1 MNKYLKT
8 FLGIITVVI
17 PVILLLG
24 LLFSN
29 LSQKSFYPD
38 SGEITV
44 SGINSPVKVYF
55 DDFGVPHIF
64 AQNKDDAY
72 FTMGYMHAR
81 DRLWQMDLARRVA
94 EGRLSEIFG
103 ASVIDF
109 DKLYRTIGI
118 HRFSFNWYNNIS
130 PETRTILKSY
140 TEGVNKFIETN
151 YDRLPVE
158 FDALNYKPDPWKPE
172 QSLMISRLMGWD
184 LNIAWYTDYIIGQLV
199 NKAGIEM
206 TSEIFPDTTISL
218 YKKPELPDDTDSTI
232 NQENEQTGLS
242 GYFGSVAVLG
252 HDFFNLNENSRK
264 FLGINGSHTGS
275 NSWVVSSDKSAT
287 GKPILAGD
295 PHLALQAPSR
305 WYELCL
311 KGGDIDSRGMTLPG
325 IPGIVIG
332 SNNYISWGLT
342 NLMNDD
348 NDFIILKRDSSDSQK
363 YIYNNKSYTLDS
375 IKEKIYV
382 KDSLEVNYVIKTT
395 AIGPVI
401 SDLKVR
407 GFADFNTDKNTE
419 SIYTGKLMT
428 FRWTGFEHSDDILS
442 FYRLNTSKN
451 WDDFI
456 NALKDFGV
464 PAQNFIYADIYGNI
478 GYQAAGKIPVRKT
491 ADKNSYIYPGDSEL
505 EWTGF
510 VEFDKMPGVFNPVEG
525 YIVTA
530 NTNPFSWLKNRN
542 ENFYIS
548 YLWEPDSRFKRIEEF
563 LKSRSR
569 FDIDDFRMLQNNFES
584 PYAREI
590 SRYIPAAYDS
600 SYNGSSDIKWCIDRF
615 KNWNGEMKPGESI
628 GAVYN
633 TFLTFLIKNIF
644 LDELGPEVFGDFLTV
659 QNMPYR
665 SLQIILKQQDNPWF
679 DNTGTPVKEN
689 RDYIV
694 RLSLEQSVELLKTKF
709 TNPDINTWHWG
720 ELHKVKFRHPM
731 GFVEAL
737 DKTFNIGPF
746 NIGGDQTTV
755 FNSEY
760 MFDDVIKNG
769 KFDVIIGP
777 SMRMIV
783 SMSDVQHSYTIN
795 STGQSGQPVNK
806 NYSDQSRMW
815 LYGDYKLNT
824 ANETEML
831 DKKYRLLNL
840 IPGN

>member
-17 PVILLLG
+17 PAILLLG

-38 SGEITV
+38 SGNISV

-55 DDFGVPHIF
+55 DDYGVPHIF
-64 AQNKDDAY
+64 AQTEDDAY

-103 ASVIDF
+103 SSVIDY

-118 HRFSFNWYNNIS
+118 NRFAYNWHNNIS
-130 PETRTILKSY
+130 PKSRSILKSY
-140 TEGVNKFIETN
+140 SDGVNKFIETN
-151 YDRLPVE
+151 YNRLPVE

-184 LNIAWYTDYIIGQLV
+184 LNIAWYTDYIIGQIV

-206 TSEIFPDTTISL
+206 TSGIFPDTTISIF
-218 YKKPELPDDTDSTI
+218 KKPEPAEDSDSTLKI
-232 NQENEQTGLS
+232 ENEQTGLS
-242 GYFGSVAVLG
+242 GYFGNVAVLG
-252 HDFFNLNENSRK
+252 HDFFKLNENSRK

-275 NSWVVSSDKSAT
+275 NSWVVSSGKSAT
-287 GKPILAGD
+287 GKPILAAD

-311 KGGDIDSRGMTLPG
+311 KGGDIDFRGMTIPG

-332 SNNYISWGLT
+332 SNNYIAWGLT

-348 NDFIILKRDSSDSQK
+348 NDFVILGRDSADSKK
-363 YIYNNKSYTLDS
+363 YIYGNKSYSLDL

-382 KDSLEVNYVIKTT
+382 KDSLEADFVIKTT

-401 SDLKVR
+401 SDLNVR
-407 GFADFNTDKNTE
+407 GFAEFKQDKKTQ
-419 SIYTGKLMT
+419 SIYSGKLMT
-428 FRWTGFEHSDDILS
+428 FRWTGFENSDDILS

-451 WDDFI
+451 WDDFK
-456 NALKDFGV
+456 NALKDFCV
-464 PAQNFIYADIYGNI
+464 PAQNFTYADVQGNI
-478 GYQAAGKIPVRKT
+478 GYHAAGKIPVRKT
-491 ADKNSYIYPGDSEL
+491 NGKNSYIYPEEAEL

-510 VEFDKMPGVFNPVEG
+510 IEFDKMPSVYNPEAG

-530 NTNPFSWLKNRN
+530 NTNPHRWLKTP
-542 ENFYIS
+542 EEKFYIS
-548 YLWEPDSRFKRIEEF
+548 YLWEPDSRFKRIEEI
-563 LKSRSR
+563 LKSRSLL
-569 FDIDDFRMLQNNFES
+569 DVNDFRLLQNNFES
-584 PYAREI
+584 PYAREL
-590 SRYIPAAYDS
+590 SNYIPSAYDS
-600 SYNGSSDIKWCIDRF
+600 AYNGSSDIKWCIERF

-644 LDELGPEVFGDFLTV
+644 LDELGPEVFSDFLV
-659 QNMPYR
+659 IQNMPYR
-665 SLQIILKQQDNPWF
+665 SLQIIMRQQDNPWF
-679 DNTGTPVKEN
+679 DNNATPQKEN
-689 RDYIV
+689 RDYII
-694 RLSLEQSVELLKTKF
+694 RISLEQAVEFLKSKF

-731 GFVEAL
+731 GMVEAL

-746 NIGGDQTTV
+746 NIGGDQTSV

-760 MFDDVIKNG
+760 MFDDVINNG

-783 SMSDVQHSYTIN
+783 SMNDIRHSYTVN

-815 LYGDYKLNT
+815 LYGDYKLNS
-824 ANETEML
+824 ANEIEMME
-831 DKKYRLLNL
+831 KKYRLLNL
-840 IPGN
+840 VPGN